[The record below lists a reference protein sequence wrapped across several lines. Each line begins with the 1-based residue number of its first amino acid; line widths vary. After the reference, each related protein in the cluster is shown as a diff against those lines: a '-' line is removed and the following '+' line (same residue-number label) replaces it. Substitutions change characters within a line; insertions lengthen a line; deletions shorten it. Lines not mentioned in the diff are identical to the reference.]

1 MQYWKINSFCT
12 FSNHLV
18 SILCSHHAWWK
29 NKPFGSFSIKSVSK
43 LYDIFFQITIWL
55 FYVVCIK
62 KMHNILDYSL
72 STFHVCSFTK
82 YKSGYGCCQRTCP
95 GKNCFFY
102 KGFDNHGYFRFLKSL
117 VKKRFFKIRTNI
129 KTI

>member
-1 MQYWKINSFCT
+1 MHDEKINF
-12 FSNHLV
+12 LV
-18 SILCSHHAWWK
+18 PSQL
-29 NKPFGSFSIKSVSK
+29 NQY
-43 LYDIFFQITIWL
+43 LNYTIFFFKSQFGCFML
-55 FYVVCIK
+55 CVLK

-102 KGFDNHGYFRFLKSL
+102 KGFDHHGYFRFLKSL
-117 VKKRFFKIRTNI
+117 VKKRFFKIRTSI